1 MATAYS
7 TLLGLALPVQGEL
20 SGTWGDMVDNG
31 ITRYVD
37 IAVAGTVTLTNDGAV
52 TLSLTNGDSS
62 ATNIVSSLTG
72 AGTVSAQ
79 FAIIKVTGTLTT
91 AKVLTPPSSSRT
103 YVVVNAATG
112 STVTVKASGQTGVSI
127 AVGETAFVYF
137 NGTDYVKV
145 AGTVD
150 TGVTSFTAGTTGFTP
165 SSATSGAVT
174 LAGTLATTN
183 GGTGLTSFTSGGVVY
198 ASSTSALTTGS
209 ALYFNGTNLAIGTTT
224 VDERLRING
233 STDATSRVR
242 LYNQGTELGAVGS
255 QLGYLGSGGA
265 NDLLLYGVSNTTIG
279 TNGFVAFTAGGVSE
293 QMRLTSTGLGIGT
306 TSPQTK
312 LQLVSTSSDVRLQLS
327 NSSSTDNTTT
337 YGGSIQLFTTGL
349 YINNNQTSGDIIF
362 RNSGFTERM
371 RLTSAGNV
379 GIGTSSPA
387 VKLRV
392 ISSDADYISVFS
404 NTNASGYGVQ
414 VVTQGS
420 GTNLAF
426 QVRPNVG
433 NTDAFQVLDNGNVG
447 IGTSSPAAIL
457 HTSISGSGEVG
468 RFATT
473 TDSTPFISIYSN
485 GSIRTKLRGSSA
497 ETALL
502 TQGALPL
509 LLGTNDTERARI
521 SAAGGF
527 SVGTTADPGAGAI
540 YATGNITAYYSDAR
554 LKTVS
559 GKIENA
565 LDKVAQLSGVYYTNN
580 SVAKSFGYDSDEV
593 QVGVL
598 AQDVEAVLPQ
608 IVKAAPFDLDQDGN
622 SKSGENYKTV
632 QYERL
637 VPLLIEAINE
647 LRAEVKALKGE

>member
-1 MATAYS
+1 
-7 TLLGLALPVQGEL
+7 
-20 SGTWGDMVDNG
+20 MVDNG

-145 AGTVD
+145 AGTVN
-150 TGVTSFTAGTTGFTP
+150 TGVTSFQTSLSGLTP
-165 SSATSGAVT
+165 STATTGAVT
-174 LAGTLATTN
+174 LAGTLGTAN
-183 GGTGLTSFTSGGVVY
+183 GGTNLTSFTSGGVVY
-198 ASSTSALTTGS
+198 ASSSSALATGS
-209 ALYFNGTNLAIGTTT
+209 GLTFDGTNLVQTGSSGTLAFNQTQSISGAIVNTKTATASNSLGIYDALATKDNTGTTNT
-224 VDERLRING
+224 WAVGVNVNSANSSWE
-233 STDATSRVR
+233 
-242 LYNQGTELGAVGS
+242 LYNGGTRFSIGQTGTSIWSVG
-255 QLGYLGSGGA
+255 GSE
-265 NDLLLYGVSNTTIG
+265 S
-279 TNGFVAFTAGGVSE
+279 
-293 QMRLTSTGLGIGT
+293 MRLTSTGLGIGT
-306 TSPQTK
+306 SSPAGK
-312 LQLVSTSSDVRLQLS
+312 LGIRSSGLTGTPTTILQI
-327 NSSSTDNTTT
+327 TDAVNTTFE
-337 YGGSIQLFTTGL
+337 I
-349 YINNNQTSGDIIF
+349 NQTTSYNQIMSNNALAFSNGSSEF
-362 RNSGFTERM
+362 M
-371 RLTSAGNV
+371 RISSAGNV
-379 GIGTSSPA
+379 GIGTSSPNRLLSLYA
-387 VKLRV
+387 TQP
-392 ISSDADYISVFS
+392 VFQI
-404 NTNASGYGVQ
+404 TNVASGNTQGTIQYQASGA
-414 VVTQGS
+414 TDFILDNQGS
-420 GTNLAF
+420 GSGGDIIF
-426 QVRPNVG
+426 QQAGSERMRISS
-433 NTDAFQVLDNGNVG
+433 AGNVG
-447 IGTSSPAAIL
+447 IGTSSPIRKL
-457 HTSISGSGEVG
+457 HVVG
-468 RFATT
+468 QFGAYNSAN
-473 TDSTPFISIYSN
+473 DSQTLVYN
-485 GSIRTKLRGSSA
+485 NGTVGSINVTYGTTGSY
-497 ETALL
+497 
-502 TQGALPL
+502 LPL
-509 LLGTNDTERARI
+509 TFLTSDAEKARI
-521 SAAGGF
+521 STAGGF

-598 AQDVEAVLPQ
+598 AQEVEAVLPQ
-608 IVKAAPFDLDQDGN
+608 IVKAAPFDLDENNN

>member
-112 STVTVKASGQTGVSI
+112 STVTVKASGQIGVSI

-145 AGTVD
+145 AGTVN
-150 TGVTSFTAGTTGFTP
+150 TGVTSFQTSLSGLTP
-165 SSATSGAVT
+165 STATTGAVT
-174 LAGTLATTN
+174 LAGTLGTAN

-209 ALYFNGTNLAIGTTT
+209 VLSFDGTN
-224 VDERLRING
+224 
-233 STDATSRVR
+233 
-242 LYNQGTELGAVGS
+242 
-255 QLGYLGSGGA
+255 
-265 NDLLLYGVSNTTIG
+265 
-279 TNGFVAFTAGGVSE
+279 
-293 QMRLTSTGLGIGT
+293 LGIGT
-306 TSPQTK
+306 NSPSAKLDITSASAGYSNIKLVQTG
-312 LQLVSTSSDVRLQLS
+312 VR
-327 NSSSTDNTTT
+327 TWAIENT
-337 YGGSIQLFTTGL
+337 G
-349 YINNNQTSGDIIF
+349 TSGLFKIIEAGV
-362 RNSGFTERM
+362 SD
-371 RLTSAGNV
+371 RLVIDSSGNV

-387 VKLRV
+387 TKLAVASANEAFR
-392 ISSDADYISVFS
+392 ITG
-404 NTNASGYGVQ
+404 TNAYGTVTDGTVTTYLGGVTGGDVGGY
-414 VVTQGS
+414 T
-420 GTNLAF
+420 GTVSNHYYAI
-426 QVRPNVG
+426 RTN
-433 NTDAFQVLDNGNVG
+433 NTERMRIDSSGNVG
-447 IGTSSPAAIL
+447 IGTSSPGLPLDVVGQIRGTTVLIL
-457 HTSISGSGEVG
+457 NAGSPTTPGNTTPTFFSPASGVLGLV
-468 RFATT
+468 T
-473 TDSTPFISIYSN
+473 N
-485 GSIRTKLRGSSA
+485 GSERIRVSS
-497 ETALL
+497 T
-502 TQGALPL
+502 
-509 LLGTNDTERARI
+509 
-521 SAAGGF
+521 GGF

-608 IVKAAPFDLDQDGN
+608 IVKAAPFDLDENGN
-622 SKSGENYKTV
+622 SKSGKNYKTV

-647 LRAEVKALKGE
+647 LQAKVKALESK

>member
-1 MATAYS
+1 
-7 TLLGLALPVQGEL
+7 
-20 SGTWGDMVDNG
+20 MVDNG

-52 TLSLTNGDSS
+52 SLSLTNGDAS

-112 STVTVKASGQTGVSI
+112 STVTVKAATQPGVSI

-145 AGTVD
+145 AGTVN
-150 TGVTSFTAGTTGFTP
+150 TGVTSFQTSLSGLTP
-165 SSATSGAVT
+165 STSTTGAVT
-174 LAGTLATTN
+174 LAGTLGTAN
-183 GGTGLTSFTSGGVVY
+183 GGTNLTSFTSGGVVY
-198 ASSTSALTTGS
+198 ASGTGTLATGS
-209 ALYFNGTNLAIGTTT
+209 ALTYNGTSLSIGVSPSSATSKLNVSVGNVSTLGAPASSGLSIDSNDNNIVVGNISQLSFGLRNDFQPSYISHVVTSAAGYSNGALVFGTRSATTDTAPSERMRITSAGDVGIGTSSPSSKLDVVGTLTSTGTTASAYFSSGNPVQGANNPTFSMKVANSNGGFLNWYNSSGTPTWGWYSYMGASGQQGNLTVRDWVGAVNVLDITPAGNVGIGTTT
-224 VDERLRING
+224 PLGRLDSSYNITSYEGGQLVASNIAKTNYASITAVNG
-233 STDATSRVR
+233 QTF
-242 LYNQGTELGAVGS
+242 
-255 QLGYLGSGGA
+255 
-265 NDLLLYGVSNTTIG
+265 TTI
-279 TNGFVAFTAGGVSE
+279 
-293 QMRLTSTGLGIGT
+293 
-306 TSPQTK
+306 QTY
-312 LQLVSTSSDVRLQLS
+312 
-327 NSSSTDNTTT
+327 NSSTAA
-337 YGGSIQLFTTGL
+337 GALILQP
-349 YINNNQTSGDIIF
+349 
-362 RNSGFTERM
+362 
-371 RLTSAGNV
+371 SAGNV
-379 GIGTSSPA
+379 GIGLTNPGYKLQVAGSSNQ
-387 VKLRV
+387 
-392 ISSDADYISVFS
+392 ISIQ
-404 NTNASGYGVQ
+404 NTGYGAYLFD
-414 VVTQGS
+414 VTS
-420 GTNLAF
+420 GVALAF
-426 QVRPNVG
+426 
-433 NTDAFQVLDNGNVG
+433 TKE
-447 IGTSSPAAIL
+447 GT
-457 HTSISGSGEVG
+457 G
-468 RFATT
+468 
-473 TDSTPFISIYSN
+473 
-485 GSIRTKLRGSSA
+485 
-497 ETALL
+497 
-502 TQGALPL
+502 
-509 LLGTNDTERARI
+509 ERARI
-521 SAAGGF
+521 SPNGGF

-580 SVAKSFGYDSDEV
+580 ETAKSFGYDSDEV